1 MSLVARHLE
10 ANGIPTVVIGTA
22 RDIVEHCS
30 VPRFLFVDFP
40 LGSPCGSPFDV
51 EMQRE
56 IVTSGLSLFTT
67 ATEGGT
73 TEQHPFTWPQGESW
87 KETIFTPE
95 QPFLSEEAVKNW
107 EARKQ
112 RYRDQQSGAS

>member
-22 RDIVEHCS
+22 RDIVEHCG

-40 LGSPCGSPFDV
+40 LGSPCGTPFDA
-51 EMQRE
+51 EMQRD
-56 IVTSGLSLFTT
+56 IVERGLSLFDS
-67 ATEGGT
+67 ATEPGT
-73 TEQHPFTWPQGESW
+73 PSELALTWPNGEGW

-107 EARKQ
+107 EVRKQ
-112 RYRDQQSGAS
+112 RYREQQVGSS